1 MLSLPVALDSRYGVL
16 LVRYAMTTRDDV
28 AQQEARGI
36 LEEVQRE
43 SRQLVVA
50 PLDPLFYLGLIYRQA
65 RMADETLAVFTQIE
79 KTDPTY
85 PGVFMILVDLK
96 YSPELL
102 RGMLPGDL
110 EQLRLEP
117 DNPERLLRVAVEAYY
132 AGETELSKTTFGKI
146 LELSPDSADAN
157 HYLGRIFFDAG
168 DYASAQPLLLH
179 AVEKTATPVADYV
192 LYLGWLHEMQGSY
205 ADASEQLTELEGKVN
220 AYKATKL
227 SAFLEQCADRVQIR
241 DNLKQVKERSVT
253 TTESLEEKQYTVQL
267 SRVTVEQFANFLY
280 EAETTGFPMIIKS
293 TKVKTTLAAGQKLL
307 EVTFEISAY
316 RLIEEE
322 QEATG

>member
-1 MLSLPVALDSRYGVL
+1 MRAILDRFHSLRWALVNRFAPPLARFRRTLD
-16 LVRYAMTTRDDV
+16 AMTPRDRMLLIGLVTVLTLVVVGLGTAAMARKLRNLD
-28 AQQEARGI
+28 QQ
-36 LEEVQRE
+36 LQTRE
-43 SRQLVVA
+43 S
-50 PLDPLFYLGLIYRQA
+50 QA
-65 RMADETLAVFTQIE
+65 RMV
-79 KTDPTY
+79 
-85 PGVFMILVDLK
+85 
-96 YSPELL
+96 
-102 RGMLPGDL
+102 
-110 EQLRLEP
+110 
-117 DNPERLLRVAVEAYY
+117 N
-132 AGETELSKTTFGKI
+132 
-146 LELSPDSADAN
+146 
-157 HYLGRIFFDAG
+157 
-168 DYASAQPLLLH
+168 
-179 AVEKTATPVADYV
+179 
-192 LYLGWLHEMQGSY
+192 EMQGSY

-280 EAETTGFPMIIKS
+280 EAETTGFPMTIKS